1 MQLKSI
7 INWEL
12 HQAVLEKKGKRKIE
26 KEFLFKDNKNE
37 TLRSK
42 MKQLLAFDG
51 EDEVFMVKEE
61 LKASAKAKPSELVEL
76 FQCTAVYLDV
86 IKELKKDLGSADGR
100 VSELFLKAKLFTEL
114 NCVWHTGQ
122 EGISAFVDHQGL
134 LIRNGDFGA
143 QNFATQSR
151 LSINQGDFNSWKLHG
166 FPSSSQT
173 SDAAADDEQLA
184 HISARSNSSEASA
197 AITAES
203 ALTTSVRAKAK
214 PS

>member
-1 MQLKSI
+1 MRLTSI

-12 HQAVLEKKGKRKIE
+12 HQAMLEKKGKSKIE

-86 IKELKKDLGSADGR
+86 IKELKRDLGSTLSR
-100 VSELFLKAKLFTEL
+100 VGNDPMSAEREKRIEAGYYDLAELMVE
-114 NCVWHTGQ
+114 V
-122 EGISAFVDHQGL
+122 
-134 LIRNGDFGA
+134 FGE
-143 QNFATQSR
+143 
-151 LSINQGDFNSWKLHG
+151 
-166 FPSSSQT
+166 
-173 SDAAADDEQLA
+173 DAAAMIIADT
-184 HISARSNSSEASA
+184 RN
-197 AITAES
+197 AINLE
-203 ALTTSVRAKAK
+203 KIK
-214 PS
+214 NGKG

>member
-12 HQAVLEKKGKRKIE
+12 HQAELEKKGKRKIE

-86 IKELKKDLGSADGR
+86 IKELKKDLGSALSR
-100 VSELFLKAKLFTEL
+100 VGNDPMGAEREKRIEAGYYDLAELMVE
-114 NCVWHTGQ
+114 V
-122 EGISAFVDHQGL
+122 
-134 LIRNGDFGA
+134 FGE
-143 QNFATQSR
+143 
-151 LSINQGDFNSWKLHG
+151 
-166 FPSSSQT
+166 
-173 SDAAADDEQLA
+173 DAAAMIIADT
-184 HISARSNSSEASA
+184 RN
-197 AITAES
+197 AINLE
-203 ALTTSVRAKAK
+203 KIK
-214 PS
+214 NGKG

>member
-12 HQAVLEKKGKRKIE
+12 HQAVLENKGKRKIE
-26 KEFLFKDNKNE
+26 KEILWKDNKNE

-86 IKELKKDLGSADGR
+86 IKELKKDLGSALSR
-100 VSELFLKAKLFTEL
+100 VGDDPMGAEREKRIEAGYYDLAELMVE
-114 NCVWHTGQ
+114 V
-122 EGISAFVDHQGL
+122 
-134 LIRNGDFGA
+134 FGE
-143 QNFATQSR
+143 
-151 LSINQGDFNSWKLHG
+151 
-166 FPSSSQT
+166 
-173 SDAAADDEQLA
+173 DAAAMIIADT
-184 HISARSNSSEASA
+184 RN
-197 AITAES
+197 AINLE
-203 ALTTSVRAKAK
+203 KIK
-214 PS
+214 NGKG